1 MSALAAMVL
10 EVALMTYVIMP
21 RATRLFARWL
31 FPSATSAA
39 RRP

>member
-1 MSALAAMVL
+1 MSAPAAMVL
-10 EVALMTYVIMP
+10 EVAHMTYVIMR

-31 FPSATSAA
+31 FPPATSAG